1 MPLSPV
7 LRATATYPFVR
18 LNNAVAER
26 RARGLEV
33 IDLGMGDPREPTD
46 SAILDALRNGVR
58 ERMGYPA
65 AVGLPELRDAVA
77 AWVGRRFGVALD
89 PGSQII
95 PTLGSKEAI
104 FSFAQVV
111 LDAPAGR
118 DTVVVSEPG
127 YPVPGRGAAFA
138 GARVV
143 ELPLLE
149 RHGFIPALDH
159 VHDEVWDRAA
169 LVWLNSPNN
178 PTGAIASLDYYARL
192 AALARERGFVLAA
205 DEAYSELWFEAQ
217 PESVLQLPDL
227 TNVVAFNTLSKRSSM
242 TGFRSGFVA
251 GDPALIGA
259 LRQFRPNIGTAPQ
272 EFVQRASVV
281 AWGDEAHV
289 ARARDAY
296 RRKRDL
302 LLGVLRRK
310 GLRDAGGPATM
321 YLWIAVPE
329 GETSES
335 HAARL
340 LERGVLVTP
349 GVYLGSLG
357 RGVRTVCARP
367 HRGRV
372 RAGGGDPRGGAVSG
386 LRETI
391 DGLWERGE
399 LDPGPIE
406 EAVALLDSGALRV
419 AEPGPDGWR
428 VNEWAK
434 KAILLYFRLRKVEPM
449 ESGGIEYLDKIPVK
463 RVDPSLGVRVVP
475 PGVARYGSFL
485 SEGVVLMPGYVNIG
499 AWIGPRTMVD
509 TWATV
514 GSCAQIGADVHL
526 AGGVGIGG
534 VLEPPQATPVIVED
548 GAFLGSRCIVTEG
561 VRVGA
566 GAVLSAN
573 VSLTASVPVIDVTGA
588 EPVEY
593 RGEVPPRAVVVPG
606 TRPKEFPAGT
616 YQLSCA
622 LIVGWRGESH
632 DLRLSLND
640 VLREFELAV

>member
-18 LNNAVAER
+18 LNDAVAER

-89 PGSQII
+89 PGSQIV

-111 LDAPAGR
+111 LDSPAGR

-149 RHGFIPALDH
+149 GHGFIPALDH
-159 VHDEVWDRAA
+159 VPDEVWDRAA

-217 PESVLQLPDL
+217 PDSVLQLPDL

-349 GVYLGSLG
+349 GVYLGPSG
-357 RGVRTVCARP
+357 EGYVRYALVPTEDECAR
-367 HRGRV
+367 
-372 RAGGGDPRGGAVSG
+372 AAEI
-386 LRETI
+386 L
-391 DGLWERGE
+391 
-399 LDPGPIE
+399 E
-406 EAVALLDSGALRV
+406 E
-419 AEPGPDGWR
+419 
-428 VNEWAK
+428 
-434 KAILLYFRLRKVEPM
+434 
-449 ESGGIEYLDKIPVK
+449 
-463 RVDPSLGVRVVP
+463 
-475 PGVARYGSFL
+475 
-485 SEGVVLMPGYVNIG
+485 VL
-499 AWIGPRTMVD
+499 
-509 TWATV
+509 
-514 GSCAQIGADVHL
+514 
-526 AGGVGIGG
+526 
-534 VLEPPQATPVIVED
+534 
-548 GAFLGSRCIVTEG
+548 
-561 VRVGA
+561 
-566 GAVLSAN
+566 
-573 VSLTASVPVIDVTGA
+573 
-588 EPVEY
+588 
-593 RGEVPPRAVVVPG
+593 
-606 TRPKEFPAGT
+606 
-616 YQLSCA
+616 
-622 LIVGWRGESH
+622 
-632 DLRLSLND
+632 
-640 VLREFELAV
+640 

>member
-18 LNNAVAER
+18 LNDAVAER

-89 PGSQII
+89 PGSQIV

-111 LDAPAGR
+111 LDSPAGR
-118 DTVVVSEPG
+118 DTVVVTEPG

-149 RHGFIPALDH
+149 GHGFIPALDH
-159 VHDEVWDRAA
+159 VPDEVWDRAA

-217 PESVLQLPDL
+217 PASVLQLPDL

-349 GVYLGSLG
+349 GVYLGPSG
-357 RGVRTVCARP
+357 EGYVRYALVPTEDECAR
-367 HRGRV
+367 
-372 RAGGGDPRGGAVSG
+372 AAEI
-386 LRETI
+386 L
-391 DGLWERGE
+391 
-399 LDPGPIE
+399 E
-406 EAVALLDSGALRV
+406 E
-419 AEPGPDGWR
+419 
-428 VNEWAK
+428 
-434 KAILLYFRLRKVEPM
+434 
-449 ESGGIEYLDKIPVK
+449 
-463 RVDPSLGVRVVP
+463 
-475 PGVARYGSFL
+475 
-485 SEGVVLMPGYVNIG
+485 VL
-499 AWIGPRTMVD
+499 
-509 TWATV
+509 
-514 GSCAQIGADVHL
+514 
-526 AGGVGIGG
+526 
-534 VLEPPQATPVIVED
+534 
-548 GAFLGSRCIVTEG
+548 
-561 VRVGA
+561 
-566 GAVLSAN
+566 
-573 VSLTASVPVIDVTGA
+573 
-588 EPVEY
+588 
-593 RGEVPPRAVVVPG
+593 
-606 TRPKEFPAGT
+606 
-616 YQLSCA
+616 
-622 LIVGWRGESH
+622 
-632 DLRLSLND
+632 
-640 VLREFELAV
+640 

>member
-18 LNNAVAER
+18 LNDAVAER

-46 SAILDALRNGVR
+46 PAILDALRNGVR

-89 PGSQII
+89 PGSQIV

-111 LDAPAGR
+111 LDSPAGR
-118 DTVVVSEPG
+118 DTVVVTEPG
-127 YPVPGRGAAFA
+127 YPVPSRGAAFA

-143 ELPLLE
+143 ELPLLDG
-149 RHGFIPALDH
+149 HGFIPALDD
-159 VHDEVWDRAA
+159 VPDEVWDRAA

-217 PESVLQLPDL
+217 PASVLQLPDL
-227 TNVVAFNTLSKRSSM
+227 ANVVAFNTLSKRSSM

-329 GETSES
+329 GESSES

-349 GVYLGSLG
+349 GVYLGPSG
-357 RGVRTVCARP
+357 EGYVRYALVPTEDECAR
-367 HRGRV
+367 
-372 RAGGGDPRGGAVSG
+372 AAEI
-386 LRETI
+386 L
-391 DGLWERGE
+391 
-399 LDPGPIE
+399 E
-406 EAVALLDSGALRV
+406 E
-419 AEPGPDGWR
+419 
-428 VNEWAK
+428 
-434 KAILLYFRLRKVEPM
+434 
-449 ESGGIEYLDKIPVK
+449 
-463 RVDPSLGVRVVP
+463 
-475 PGVARYGSFL
+475 
-485 SEGVVLMPGYVNIG
+485 VL
-499 AWIGPRTMVD
+499 
-509 TWATV
+509 
-514 GSCAQIGADVHL
+514 
-526 AGGVGIGG
+526 
-534 VLEPPQATPVIVED
+534 
-548 GAFLGSRCIVTEG
+548 
-561 VRVGA
+561 
-566 GAVLSAN
+566 
-573 VSLTASVPVIDVTGA
+573 
-588 EPVEY
+588 
-593 RGEVPPRAVVVPG
+593 
-606 TRPKEFPAGT
+606 
-616 YQLSCA
+616 
-622 LIVGWRGESH
+622 
-632 DLRLSLND
+632 
-640 VLREFELAV
+640 

>member
-89 PGSQII
+89 PGSQIV

-111 LDAPAGR
+111 LDSPAGR

-149 RHGFIPALDH
+149 GHGFIPALDH
-159 VHDEVWDRAA
+159 VPDEVWDRAA

-289 ARARDAY
+289 ARARDTY

-349 GVYLGSLG
+349 GVYLGPSG
-357 RGVRTVCARP
+357 EGYVRYALVPTEDECAR
-367 HRGRV
+367 
-372 RAGGGDPRGGAVSG
+372 AAEI
-386 LRETI
+386 L
-391 DGLWERGE
+391 
-399 LDPGPIE
+399 E
-406 EAVALLDSGALRV
+406 E
-419 AEPGPDGWR
+419 
-428 VNEWAK
+428 
-434 KAILLYFRLRKVEPM
+434 
-449 ESGGIEYLDKIPVK
+449 
-463 RVDPSLGVRVVP
+463 
-475 PGVARYGSFL
+475 
-485 SEGVVLMPGYVNIG
+485 VL
-499 AWIGPRTMVD
+499 
-509 TWATV
+509 
-514 GSCAQIGADVHL
+514 
-526 AGGVGIGG
+526 
-534 VLEPPQATPVIVED
+534 
-548 GAFLGSRCIVTEG
+548 
-561 VRVGA
+561 
-566 GAVLSAN
+566 
-573 VSLTASVPVIDVTGA
+573 
-588 EPVEY
+588 
-593 RGEVPPRAVVVPG
+593 
-606 TRPKEFPAGT
+606 
-616 YQLSCA
+616 
-622 LIVGWRGESH
+622 
-632 DLRLSLND
+632 
-640 VLREFELAV
+640 

>member
-149 RHGFIPALDH
+149 EHGFIPALDH
-159 VHDEVWDRAA
+159 VPDEVWDRAA

-227 TNVVAFNTLSKRSSM
+227 KNVVAFNTLSKRSSM

-349 GVYLGSLG
+349 GVYLGPSG
-357 RGVRTVCARP
+357 EGYVRYALVPTEDECAR
-367 HRGRV
+367 
-372 RAGGGDPRGGAVSG
+372 AAEI
-386 LRETI
+386 L
-391 DGLWERGE
+391 
-399 LDPGPIE
+399 E
-406 EAVALLDSGALRV
+406 E
-419 AEPGPDGWR
+419 
-428 VNEWAK
+428 
-434 KAILLYFRLRKVEPM
+434 
-449 ESGGIEYLDKIPVK
+449 
-463 RVDPSLGVRVVP
+463 
-475 PGVARYGSFL
+475 
-485 SEGVVLMPGYVNIG
+485 VL
-499 AWIGPRTMVD
+499 
-509 TWATV
+509 
-514 GSCAQIGADVHL
+514 
-526 AGGVGIGG
+526 
-534 VLEPPQATPVIVED
+534 
-548 GAFLGSRCIVTEG
+548 
-561 VRVGA
+561 
-566 GAVLSAN
+566 
-573 VSLTASVPVIDVTGA
+573 
-588 EPVEY
+588 
-593 RGEVPPRAVVVPG
+593 
-606 TRPKEFPAGT
+606 
-616 YQLSCA
+616 
-622 LIVGWRGESH
+622 
-632 DLRLSLND
+632 
-640 VLREFELAV
+640 